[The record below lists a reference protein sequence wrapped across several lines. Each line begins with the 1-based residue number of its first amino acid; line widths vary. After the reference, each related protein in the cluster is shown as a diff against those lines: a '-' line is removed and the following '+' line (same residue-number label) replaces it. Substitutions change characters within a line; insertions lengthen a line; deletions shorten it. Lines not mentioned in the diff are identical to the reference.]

1 MNQILETESTLT
13 DRYQTTIPETVRD
26 MLRLGKRDKLHYK
39 IMSDGTVLL
48 SHAESLQ
55 EADPVLVGFLALPA
69 GDLAARPEAVLAMGT
84 GRRARVRALT
94 CGVAVDLDAPLNPAD
109 ALNGQ
114 RQPGRGRQWLDHLRS
129 SIVSEQ
135 LDALMAQVAALRQKD
150 PAGYTSKNA
159 FRRLAVIEKLVYEVI
174 PHDPARAEYRQGDT
188 LGGAHK
194 HWFRA
199 ELFQQ
204 YWLFFRYALEARV
217 IVFACVNDD
226 PGKRAYGSAGDAC
239 AVSRRMLGSG
249 HPPDDWPALQQ
260 EAKKST
266 CMSRR

>member
-1 MNQILETESTLT
+1 MNRILETESTLT

-55 EADPVLVGFLALPA
+55 EADPVLVGFLALLA

-94 CGVAVDLDAPLNPAD
+94 CGAAVDLDAPLDPAD

-135 LDALMAQVAALRQKD
+135 LDALMAQVAALRQKTL
-150 PAGYTSKNA
+150 PATPVKMPSGAWRSSKSWCTKSLHTIPPGPNIGRATRSVAYTSTG
-159 FRRLAVIEKLVYEVI
+159 F
-174 PHDPARAEYRQGDT
+174 
-188 LGGAHK
+188 
-194 HWFRA
+194 
-199 ELFQQ
+199 
-204 YWLFFRYALEARV
+204 ALNYFSSTGCFSGTRSK
-217 IVFACVNDD
+217 
-226 PGKRAYGSAGDAC
+226 PG
-239 AVSRRMLGSG
+239 
-249 HPPDDWPALQQ
+249 
-260 EAKKST
+260 
-266 CMSRR
+266 